1 MTFSDA
7 AVVDFVNRNFEAA
20 WTSVAPI
27 NDIVVDIGNG
37 RTVRGATNGEI
48 ALYVCRPDGKVI
60 DVLPGLHT
68 AQRTLDFLVEAE
80 SMLRLTAGVEEKV
93 RDRLARTSGSVA
105 SVGLGESGHRGPTTA
120 TGPLGRQRPRARAP
134 QPTDLRAMASKSVV
148 TAVPERLLVVQPRGK
163 KDTLQR
169 QARSALSRSPLRDPG
184 GWTNYIFEVL
194 MKQPLEGGR
203 HHIPSAT
210 PVTVRPR

>member
-68 AQRTLDFLVEAE
+68 AQRTLDFLVEAIADKTNAQTWLLVE
-80 SMLRLTAGVEEKV
+80 AGRCLLVLLGGLDLGPGAGQV
-93 RDRLARTSGSVA
+93 VHVLLQRAGGLASTHCAHDEAAALGSVLVDEVR
-105 SVGLGESGHRGPTTA
+105 S
-120 TGPLGRQRPRARAP
+120 
-134 QPTDLRAMASKSVV
+134 LR
-148 TAVPERLLVVQPRGK
+148 R
-163 KDTLQR
+163 
-169 QARSALSRSPLRDPG
+169 SRSRPMRREMPMWSTVG
-184 GWTNYIFEVL
+184 
-194 MKQPLEGGR
+194 MK
-203 HHIPSAT
+203 T
-210 PVTVRPR
+210 M